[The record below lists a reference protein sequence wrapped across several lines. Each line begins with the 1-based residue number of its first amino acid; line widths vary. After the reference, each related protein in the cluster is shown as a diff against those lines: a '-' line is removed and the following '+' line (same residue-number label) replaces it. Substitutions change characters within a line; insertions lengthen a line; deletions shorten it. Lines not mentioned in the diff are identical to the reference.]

1 MAITVSL
8 STDIGQVRYAIGD
21 DVEGTG
27 VLPNGGN
34 FSDAQI
40 NYELGQVGSNIPAAA
55 ARLCG
60 NLARRWSGLPQ
71 SFSADGLSV
80 NRGDVVKK
88 WQDMQAEFQAQMS
101 GSSFGSVSL
110 DRRDGWTANL
120 ETGGSDLL
128 RVDDTTYSE

>member
-1 MAITVSL
+1 MAITLSL
-8 STDIGQVRYAIGD
+8 TTSIGQVRFAIGD
-21 DVEGTG
+21 DIEGTG
-27 VLPNGGN
+27 VLPNGAN
-34 FSDAQI
+34 FTDTQI
-40 NYELGQVGSNIPAAA
+40 NYELNQVGGNVTGAA

-88 WQDMQAEFQAQMS
+88 WQDMQAEFQTQLMGA
-101 GSSFGSVSL
+101 SFGAVSL
-110 DRRDGWTANL
+110 DRRDGYSVNL